1 MGNWLW
7 PQNVLWLSVGL
18 LKTIPKQHRWTI
30 PLETIMLNSPAPY
43 VKRHRDVWTWTLWD
57 KKFILIDSCCWFLI
71 DQFHR
76 GRRARRKRWVLGL
89 FDTQYTP
96 ARPYLQLVSRRNAA
110 TLLPIIQPNVRVGPI
125 VHSDEWAVYRQLQR
139 RLGLHHGTVNHSLHF
154 VNQATGVHT
163 QHAESSWSSANT
175 KFKVMKGNSNR
186 NFLLEYLQEF
196 MWRRWYG
203 DTHPN
208 GCFKRLLQDIA
219 EQYPL

>member
-1 MGNWLW
+1 M
-7 PQNVLWLSVGL
+7 
-18 LKTIPKQHRWTI
+18 
-30 PLETIMLNSPAPY
+30 
-43 VKRHRDVWTWTLWD
+43 
-57 KKFILIDSCCWFLI
+57 I

-76 GRRARRKRWVLGL
+76 GRRARRERWVLGL

-96 ARPYLQLVSRRNAA
+96 ARPYLQLVRRRNAA
-110 TLLPIIQPNVRVGPI
+110 TLLPIIQRNVRVGSI
-125 VHSDEWAVYRQLQR
+125 VHSDEWAAYRQLQR

-154 VNQATGVHT
+154 VDPVTGVHT
-163 QHAESSWSSANT
+163 QHAESNWSSAKT
-175 KFKVMKGNSNR
+175 KFKVMKGNSNP